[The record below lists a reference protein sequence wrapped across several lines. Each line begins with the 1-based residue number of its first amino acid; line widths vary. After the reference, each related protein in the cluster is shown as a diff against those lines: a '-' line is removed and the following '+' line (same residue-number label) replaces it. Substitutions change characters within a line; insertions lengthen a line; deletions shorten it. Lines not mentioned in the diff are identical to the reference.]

1 MKVNYAND
9 GYKNTGISIN
19 ASVEEIVIITGA
31 LQDKLES
38 QRGSLE
44 FYSNESNKEFF
55 KNEGINVTEKIKYY
69 KAKVDKLQQMLQE
82 IGGNK

>member
-1 MKVNYAND
+1 MKLN
-9 GYKNTGISIN
+9 GISENMQIDL
-19 ASVEEIVIITGA
+19 SMEELVWVIGG
-31 LQDKLES
+31 LQDRLEL

-82 IGGNK
+82 IGGN

>member
-31 LQDKLES
+31 LQDKLEK
-38 QRGSLE
+38 QQGFLE
-44 FYSNESNKEFF
+44 FYSEESNKEFF
-55 KNEGINVTEKIKYY
+55 EEEGIDSSEEVERQ
-69 KAKVDKLQQMLQE
+69 KAKINKLQQILKE
-82 IGGNK
+82 IEGR

>member
-1 MKVNYAND
+1 MKLN
-9 GYKNTGISIN
+9 GISENMQIDL
-19 ASVEEIVIITGA
+19 SMEELVWVIGG
-31 LQDKLES
+31 LQDRLEL

-82 IGGNK
+82 IGG

>member
-1 MKVNYAND
+1 MKIGRLND
-9 GYKNTGISIN
+9 GVQLELSM
-19 ASVEEIVIITGA
+19 EELVWVVSG
-31 LQDKLES
+31 LQDRLEL

-69 KAKVDKLQQMLQE
+69 KAKVEKLQQMLKD
-82 IGGNK
+82 IND

>member
-1 MKVNYAND
+1 MKLN
-9 GYKNTGISIN
+9 GISENMQIDL
-19 ASVEEIVIITGA
+19 SMEELVWVIGG
-31 LQDKLES
+31 LQDRLEL

-69 KAKVDKLQQMLQE
+69 KAKVDKLQKMLQE
-82 IGGNK
+82 IGGN